1 MKKKGIIAIIVAIV
15 VIGGGIG
22 GYVYHVNQVKA
33 EKLASYK
40 KALADYRYNSNRLM
54 YSLDFVATDFI
65 INWNS
70 AIMNKKAMNAKN
82 EIVPCS
88 DFEDVVSS
96 RYAFYDKYGAYKILD
111 SVYVVLGKHLEKMR
125 LNANEEQQKFVRICD
140 EDYKELNNAVVFVKK
155 PYGTLVQYSKKKGD
169 LFLKLYALDND
180 LAKVSPLDEDK
191 GDERTKAMNMEV
203 YGTHLFV
210 TADFEKEPQKAK
222 KQSYTF
228 SNISTN
234 WIYLK

>member
-1 MKKKGIIAIIVAIV
+1 MNKKLIIAIIVAIA

-22 GYVYHVNQVKA
+22 GYMYHISQVKA
-33 EKLASYK
+33 EKMANYK
-40 KALADYRYNSNRLM
+40 KALSDYRFNSNRLI
-54 YSLDFVATDFI
+54 YSLDFIATDFI

-88 DFEDVVSS
+88 DFEDAVSS

-111 SVYVVLGKHLEKMR
+111 SVYVSLGKHLEMMR
-125 LNANEEQQKFVRICD
+125 VNANEEQQKIVESCSKEYR
-140 EDYKELNNAVVFVKK
+140 ELNNAIVLVKK
-155 PYGTLVQYSKKKGD
+155 PYGALVQYSKQKGD
-169 LFLKLYALDND
+169 LFFKLYAFDSE
-180 LAKVSPLDEDK
+180 LAKVSPLEEDN
-191 GDERTKAMNMEV
+191 GDERIKATYMKT
-203 YGTHLFV
+203 YGTNLFV
-210 TADFEKEPQKAK
+210 TADFDKEPQKAK

-234 WIYLK
+234 WIYLE

>member
-1 MKKKGIIAIIVAIV
+1 MKKKLIIAIIVAIV

-22 GYVYHVNQVKA
+22 GYMYHFSQVKA
-33 EKLASYK
+33 EKMANYK
-40 KALADYRYNSNRLM
+40 KALSDYRFNSNRLI
-54 YSLDFVATDFI
+54 YSLDFIATDFI

-88 DFEDVVSS
+88 DFEDAVSS

-111 SVYVVLGKHLEKMR
+111 SVYVSLGKHLEKMR
-125 LNANEEQQKFVRICD
+125 VNSNEDQQKNVERCSK
-140 EDYKELNNAVVFVKK
+140 EYKELNNAIIFVKK
-155 PYGTLVQYSKKKGD
+155 PYGSLVQYSKQKGD
-169 LFLKLYALDND
+169 LFFKLYAFDSE
-180 LAKVSPLDEDK
+180 LAKVSPLEEDK
-191 GDERTKAMNMEV
+191 GDERTKAMNMEL

-210 TADFEKEPQKAK
+210 AADFDKEPQKAQ

-228 SNISTN
+228 SNITTN

>member
-1 MKKKGIIAIIVAIV
+1 MKKKLIIAIIVAIV

-22 GYVYHVNQVKA
+22 GYMYHFSQVNA
-33 EKLASYK
+33 EKMANYK
-40 KALADYRYNSNRLM
+40 KALSDYRFNSNRLI
-54 YSLDFVATDFI
+54 YSLDFIATDFI

-82 EIVPCS
+82 EIVPCF
-88 DFEDVVSS
+88 DFEDAVSS

-111 SVYVVLGKHLEKMR
+111 SVYVSLGKHLEKMR
-125 LNANEEQQKFVRICD
+125 VNTNEYQQKNVESCSK
-140 EDYKELNNAVVFVKK
+140 EYKELNNAIVFVKK
-155 PYGTLVQYSKKKGD
+155 PCGSLVQYSKQKGD
-169 LFLKLYALDND
+169 LFFKLYAFDSE
-180 LAKVSPLDEDK
+180 LAKVSPLEEDK
-191 GDERTKAMNMEV
+191 GDERTKAMNMEL

-210 TADFEKEPQKAK
+210 AAYFDKEPQKAQ

>member
-1 MKKKGIIAIIVAIV
+1 MKKKLIIAIIAVFV
-15 VIGGGIG
+15 LLGGGIG
-22 GYVYHVNQVKA
+22 GYVYHSNQVKD
-33 EKLASYK
+33 EKMANYK
-40 KALADYRYNSNRLM
+40 KALSDYRFNSNRLI
-54 YSLDFVATDFI
+54 YSLDFVATDFV

-88 DFEDVVSS
+88 DFEDAVSS

-111 SVYVVLGKHLEKMR
+111 SVYVSLGKHLEKMR
-125 LNANEEQQKFVRICD
+125 VNSNEDQQKIVESCSD
-140 EDYKELNNAVVFVKK
+140 EYKELNNAIVLVKK
-155 PYGTLVQYSKKKGD
+155 PYGALVQYSKQKGD
-169 LFLKLYALDND
+169 LFFKLYAFDSE
-180 LAKVSPLDEDK
+180 LAKVSPLEEDK
-191 GDERTKAMNMEV
+191 GDERTKAMNMEL

-210 TADFEKEPQKAK
+210 TADFDKEPQKAK

>member
-1 MKKKGIIAIIVAIV
+1 MKKKLIIAIIVAIV

-22 GYVYHVNQVKA
+22 GYMYHFSQVKA
-33 EKLASYK
+33 EKMANYK
-40 KALADYRYNSNRLM
+40 KALSDYRFNSNRLI
-54 YSLDFVATDFI
+54 YSLDFIATDFI

-70 AIMNKKAMNAKN
+70 AIMNKNAMNAKN

-88 DFEDVVSS
+88 DFEDAVSS

-111 SVYVVLGKHLEKMR
+111 SVYVSLGKHLEKMR
-125 LNANEEQQKFVRICD
+125 VNSNEDQQKNVESCSK
-140 EDYKELNNAVVFVKK
+140 EYKELNNAIVFVKK
-155 PYGTLVQYSKKKGD
+155 PYGSLVQYSKQKGD
-169 LFLKLYALDND
+169 LFFKLYAFDSE
-180 LAKVSPLDEDK
+180 LAKVSPLEEDK
-191 GDERTKAMNMEV
+191 GDERTKAMNMEL

-210 TADFEKEPQKAK
+210 AADFDKEPQKAQ

-228 SNISTN
+228 SNITTN